1 MDLIWY
7 IEKLKYKKKQDAK
20 FNMFGK
26 IQNNDNKKVKLEQ
39 EFGKVKH
46 TKNEI

>member
-7 IEKLKYKKKQDAK
+7 IEKLKYKKKQELSSIYSERSII
-20 FNMFGK
+20 M
-26 IQNNDNKKVKLEQ
+26 ITKKVKLEQ